1 MTLIQFFVNVTFE
14 ISIVLHG
21 YVVLMSLWCGRNM

>member
-1 MTLIQFFVNVTFE
+1 MTLMQIFVNVTFE

-21 YVVLMSLWCGRNM
+21 YVILMSLWLKL